1 MSEWAGASPC
11 ASNRSSVG
19 LAATSFLLLV
29 FGSFFVLRIR
39 ADNWDGPFAPVFGYE
54 VRGVTYS
61 GFDGARLEG
70 ARIDC
75 GLAQTSS
82 DAQGRFLVDFGF
94 RRDWRCRF
102 SAPGFETHDVRV
114 DSGDVVAVRMV
125 PDPLWTVSRI
135 VEWEKT
141 GQFGSQYDLL
151 HPDVNRSWTREE
163 FVRLLSLTENQ
174 PLIESEYGPPYF
186 LERWDHY
193 GEVYHHVAVVPTW
206 LTFQEKGGLQRY
218 YWEAHLVKHDG
229 LWRWFRESAV
239 RLSSGERQAGRESEY
254 GR

>member
-19 LAATSFLLLV
+19 LAATSLLLLV

-39 ADNWDGPFAPVFGYE
+39 ADNWDAPFAPVFGYE

-61 GFDGARLEG
+61 GFDGARLAG
-70 ARIDC
+70 AHIDC
-75 GLAQTSS
+75 GIAQTSS
-82 DAQGRFLVDFGF
+82 DAQGRFVVDFGF
-94 RRDWRCRF
+94 RRGWLCRF
-102 SAPGFETHDVRV
+102 SAPGFEPQEVRV
-114 DSGDVVAVRMV
+114 GSGDMLAVRLV
-125 PDPLWTVSRI
+125 PDPVWTVSRI
-135 VEWEKT
+135 VEWERT
-141 GQFGSQYDLL
+141 GQFESQYDLL

-174 PLIESEYGPPYF
+174 PLLESEIGRPYF

-206 LTFQEKGGLQRY
+206 LTFEENGEARRY
-218 YWEAHLVKHDG
+218 YWEAHLVKHNG
-229 LWRWFRESAV
+229 LWRWFRETPTK
-239 RLSSGERQAGRESEY
+239 LPSGSGQLAHGAE
-254 GR
+254 